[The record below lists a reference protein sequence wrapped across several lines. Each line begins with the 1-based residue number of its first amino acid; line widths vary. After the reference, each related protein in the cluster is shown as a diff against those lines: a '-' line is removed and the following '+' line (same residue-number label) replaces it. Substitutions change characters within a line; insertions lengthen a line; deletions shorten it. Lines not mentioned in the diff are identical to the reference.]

1 MTATQQTE
9 AAFGV
14 LLGGGCVLGEA
25 EMNDRQKGALLIT
38 ISAGAFA
45 FLPTITR
52 SLYAS
57 AEAAGVVLRP
67 TDIAFWR
74 FFIAALVLGAL
85 VLLRLG
91 SAARKPSLPPTRL
104 AVLGGLY
111 AFSAVS
117 AFFGLQYI
125 NASLYVILFYTYPA
139 MLALIYSVLGIPMSK
154 WQWLALLMVLIG
166 LMLTIPDFSFFNEAG
181 NLLGVIVALA
191 NALSVA
197 FYYFFAS
204 RWMRAVQ
211 DGMHHTAWT
220 LLFTLLFISGLL
232 PFNGL
237 TVPTDPA
244 LVLLLAAL
252 ATVCTVVPILAI
264 NLGLRYINA
273 AQASIISSTE
283 PVMAMLIAVTFL
295 GEQVGLIQWLGA
307 AFIIGA
313 VLVLE
318 LSPRKRTAAAV

>member
-1 MTATQQTE
+1 
-9 AAFGV
+9 V
-14 LLGGGCVLGEA
+14 
-25 EMNDRQKGALLIT
+25 NDRQKGALLIT

-45 FLPTITR
+45 FFPTITR
-52 SLYAS
+52 SLYAT
-57 AEAAGVVLRP
+57 AEAVGAALRP

-91 SAARKPSLPPTRL
+91 SAAKTPSLPPARL

-139 MLALIYSVLGIPMSK
+139 MLALIYSVLGIPLSK
-154 WQWLALLMVLIG
+154 WQWLALALVLIG
-166 LMLTIPDFSFFNEAG
+166 LVLTIPDFSFFNESG
-181 NLLGVIVALA
+181 NILGVVVALA

-204 RWMRAVQ
+204 RWMRAVH

-220 LLFTLLFISGLL
+220 LLFTLLFISALL

-237 TVPTDPA
+237 TVPSDFT
-244 LVLLLAAL
+244 LMLLLAAL
-252 ATVCTVVPILAI
+252 ATGCTVVPILAI

-283 PVMAMLIAVTFL
+283 PVMAMLIAVMFL
-295 GEQVGLIQWLGA
+295 GEWVAPIQWLGA

-318 LSPRKRTAAAV
+318 LSPRKRAV